1 KLSGW
6 AGIAKSMGV
15 IIAIGASMKL
25 VASAFKDMS
34 TVRVSWGQL
43 GKNLAQMGVFLL
55 AAGVSMGVIG
65 GAIQLFPP
73 IAAAL
78 AIG

>member
-1 KLSGW
+1 
-6 AGIAKSMGV
+6 
-15 IIAIGASMKL
+15 
-25 VASAFKDMS
+25 
-34 TVRVSWGQL
+34 
-43 GKNLAQMGVFLL
+43 MGVFLL

-78 AIG
+78 AIGAGVFVGLAGTMALVGKGLASFAKARPLQLKQ